1 MTLKRREFLELTG
14 AAAAAAT
21 LNVPSS
27 IGQRPVPKSEFDYV
41 DWGWQRWR
49 TITSETYPRLTGQQT
64 GSAEL
69 VYPLDNPDKSTIKTP
84 TAWNSR
90 RESISELIH
99 SFLGNPPVSKPP
111 LAPGIVE
118 EKDFENYTRR
128 KLTFQSELGDHIPAY
143 LLVPKN
149 LSRRVPAVLCPH
161 QTTIPLTNGMRE
173 PAGVAGDPSQQT
185 ALHLVNRGYVTLT
198 WDALCFG
205 ERHDPSRGHYG
216 DAIPFYQ
223 KHSRWSLMGKMVW
236 DASRAI
242 DYLETLDNVDS
253 TRIGSVGHSHGGVT
267 TIFSMAFDPR
277 IRVGAS
283 NCGFDTF
290 RLDGNT
296 WRWSHATALIPK
308 LGFYVSSP
316 YINMDQYRAF
326 PDSEVIKTPF
336 DMHEL
341 LALIAPRPLFLS
353 TSDEDFVFPNA
364 GWSVRQSL
372 TRIEPVYSLL
382 NSSDRLGSYFFK
394 GGHSFPSDASKLCY
408 EWLDR
413 WLKN

>member
-1 MTLKRREFLELTG
+1 MRLKRREFLELTG
-14 AAAAAAT
+14 AAAAGAT

-27 IGQRPVPKSEFDYV
+27 VGQRPLPKSEFDYV
-41 DWGWQRWR
+41 DWSWRRWR
-49 TITSETYPRLTGQQT
+49 AITRETNPRLRGNQS
-64 GSAEL
+64 GLAEL
-69 VYPLDNPDKSTIKTP
+69 VYPLDNPDKSTIKTLEE
-84 TAWNSR
+84 WNR
-90 RESISELIH
+90 NKDSISKIISL
-99 SFLGNPPVSKPP
+99 FLGEPPSSKPP
-111 LAPGIVE
+111 LAPKILE
-118 EKDFENYTRR
+118 EKKLENHTRR
-128 KLTFQSELGDHIPAY
+128 KLTFQSQLGDHIPAY
-143 LLVPKN
+143 LLVPN
-149 LSRRVPAVLCPH
+149 SLNRRVPAVLCPH

-173 PAGVAGDPSQQT
+173 PAGVAGQPAQQT

-216 DAIPFYQ
+216 DSIPFYE
-223 KHSRWSLMGKMVW
+223 KHPRWSLMGKMVW

-253 TRIGSVGHSHGGVT
+253 TRIGSVGHSHGGIT
-267 TIFSMAFDPR
+267 TIFSMAFDSR
-277 IRVGAS
+277 IKVGAS

-326 PDSEVIKTPF
+326 PDSEVIRTPF

-364 GWSVRQSL
+364 GWSVRQSF
-372 TRIEPVYSLL
+372 TRVEPVYSLL
-382 NSSDRLGSYFFK
+382 NSSDNLGSYFFK
-394 GGHSFPSDASKLCY
+394 GGHSFPPDASNRCY

-413 WLKN
+413 WLKT